1 MTPGR
6 LLRRSLRYHFG
17 IHIAVALGVAVG
29 TAVLAGALL
38 VGDSVKGSLR
48 GLALDRLGDIDHALV
63 ADRYF
68 RAALADDLMRVDG
81 PYKSIDTAVP
91 AIFIRG
97 STQNPDSGARASRV
111 NIHGVDERFLGL
123 FGSPV
128 SPPGNRQVLLN
139 ESLAREIGVTPGDAL
154 LLRFQS
160 DTLVPSESVMGR
172 KEDNVRTLRLEVAAV
187 VPDRGLGRF
196 GLSPSQQ
203 LPSNVFLPLKTLQR
217 ALEQEGRANAILTA
231 GGMLSDVD
239 PDADTRPPE
248 MIAVPPQDLNQLL
261 YVALKLDDL
270 GLAVAAG
277 DDGVIS
283 LTTDRIVL
291 ETATAEAAEAA
302 ARAAGL
308 PFVPVLTYM
317 ANRTALGERSFPYS
331 TVTALGGET
340 DSVLGGLRLV
350 NGKVAPRLGPGEI
363 LLNDWAAKDLRAAV
377 GDRLSLDYYVV
388 GPRGT
393 LDTESREFTLKGIVR
408 LDGLAVDG
416 SLAPRYKGM
425 SEAESMGDWDP
436 PFPVDL
442 SLIRDIDE
450 DYWDHYR
457 SAPKAFVSLD
467 EAKQLWTSRFGQLTS
482 LRVAAG
488 EGRTPAEAAAKFEAE
503 LKRHLGP
510 AAHGL
515 GFRPVKQEALV
526 ASSGATDFS
535 VLFIAFSMFLIA
547 SAAMLVTLLFRLGV
561 ERRSREIG
569 LLLST
574 GQTVAT
580 VRRLLLKE
588 AALLT
593 AAGCLIGIPGAVGYG
608 ALMVY
613 GLSTWWSDAV
623 GGSFLELHV
632 TAASLVGGVVGAF
645 LLMLVSVWLSVRSLV
660 GGSFLKL
667 HVTAS
672 NPVGGTVRVFLLKL
686 VSIRLSVRKL
696 ERLSPRSMLAGTPAD
711 ESALPG
717 KTNRRARTT
726 AWVSAAAAFAL
737 LGVGATQGG
746 AAAAGAFFG
755 VGGLLLVS
763 ALAWFRHYLLQPASA
778 AITGEGGAAITRLG
792 ARNGARYPTR
802 SVLSA
807 ALVASATFVIVAV
820 AMNRHD
826 VSSQEP
832 SFSSGDGG
840 FRWIAESDLPLYQD
854 QLTAAEGLPAMDVF
868 SLRVKPGEDASCLN
882 LYRPS
887 KPTLLGA
894 PPGMIARGGF
904 AFQGTLAETS
914 EEAENPWL
922 VLDRKLDD
930 GAIPVFGD
938 MNSVMWILHLG
949 LGDTLEIED
958 GQGRPRR
965 LVIAG
970 LLSRSVF
977 QSQLILSEK
986 HFLEMFPGHS
996 GYNQFLIE
1004 TDSRE
1009 AGALLEVQFADQG
1022 FDAATTADRLAGY
1035 LIVENTYLSTF
1046 QTLGGLGL
1054 LLGTLGLAVVM
1065 VRNVIERRQELA
1077 LLQAVGFP
1085 RRSISWLVLAE
1096 NSFLLVFGVLIGA
1109 VTALL
1114 AVAPHLLGGSAEPPW
1129 FSLSLT
1135 LAAIVAV
1142 GLTAGAAAVA
1152 AGLKTP
1158 LLASLRRE

>member
-1 MTPGR
+1 MVSARIAGPTTMSEPNLSAAMTPRR
-6 LLRRSLRYHFG
+6 LLLRSLRYHFG
-17 IHIAVALGVAVG
+17 IHVAVALGVAVG

-48 GLALDRLGDIDHALV
+48 GLALDRLGAIDNALV

-81 PYKSIDTAVP
+81 PYKSIEAAVP

-123 FGSPV
+123 FGSAI

-139 ESLAREIGVTPGDAL
+139 ETLAREIGVAAGDAL
-154 LLRFQS
+154 LLRFQT

-217 ALEQEGRANAILTA
+217 ALEQEGRVNAILTA
-231 GGMLSDVD
+231 RGVISGVAG
-239 PDADTRPPE
+239 DADTQPPKMIARPPE
-248 MIAVPPQDLNQLL
+248 DLNQLL
-261 YVALKLDDL
+261 HVALELDDL
-270 GLAVAAG
+270 GLAVSAA

-302 ARAAGL
+302 ARAAGM
-308 PFVPVLTYM
+308 PAVPVLTYL
-317 ANRTALGERSFPYS
+317 ANRTTLGERSFPYS

-363 LLNDWAAKDLRAAV
+363 LLNDWAAKDLRASI
-377 GDRLSLDYYVV
+377 GDRLSMDYYVV
-388 GPRGT
+388 GSQGT
-393 LDTESREFTLKGIVR
+393 LDTESREFTLKGVVR
-408 LDGLAVDG
+408 LEGLAVDRR
-416 SLAPRYKGM
+416 LAPEYKGM

-450 DYWDHYR
+450 DYWDRYR

-467 EAKQLWTSRFGQLTS
+467 QAKELWTSRFGQLTS

-488 EGRTPAEAAAKFEAE
+488 EGRTPAEADAKFEAE
-503 LKRHLGP
+503 LKRHLDP

-515 GFRPVKQEALV
+515 AFRRVKQEALA

-535 VLFIAFSMFLIA
+535 GLFIGFSMFLIA

-593 AAGCLIGIPGAVGYG
+593 AVGCLIGIPGAVGYG

-632 TAASLVGGVVGAF
+632 TAPSLLGGVVGAF
-645 LLMLVSVWLSVRSLV
+645 LLMLVSVWLSVR
-660 GGSFLKL
+660 KL
-667 HVTAS
+667 A
-672 NPVGGTVRVFLLKL
+672 RV
-686 VSIRLSVRKL
+686 
-696 ERLSPRSMLAGTPAD
+696 SPRSMLAGAPAD

-717 KTNRRARTT
+717 KTNRRARTV
-726 AWVSAAAAFAL
+726 AWVSAAAALLL
-737 LGVGATQGG
+737 LGAGATQGG

-755 VGGLLLVS
+755 VGALLLVS

-807 ALVASATFVIVAV
+807 ALVASATFVITAV
-820 AMNRHD
+820 ALNRHD

-914 EEAENPWL
+914 EEAENPWRL
-922 VLDRKLDD
+922 LDATRDD

-1109 VTALL
+1109 ATALL

>member
-1 MTPGR
+1 MVSARLAGPAIMSEPNLSASMTPRR
-6 LLRRSLRYHFG
+6 LLQRSLRYHFG
-17 IHIAVALGVAVG
+17 IHVAVALGVAVG

-48 GLALDRLGDIDHALV
+48 GLALDRLGDVDHALV

-68 RAALADDLMRVDG
+68 REGLAASLLRVDG
-81 PYKSIDTAVP
+81 PYKSIDAAVP

-97 STQNPDSGARASRV
+97 SAQNPDSGARASRV
-111 NIHGVDERFLGL
+111 NIHGVDEGFLGL
-123 FGSPV
+123 FDQLLAPRKIRATGNSPTV
-128 SPPGNRQVLLN
+128 SPPGNRRVLLN
-139 ESLAREIGVTPGDAL
+139 ETLAREIGIGAGDAL
-154 LLRFQS
+154 LLRFQT

-172 KEDNVRTLRLEVAAV
+172 KEDNVRTLRLEVADV

-203 LPSNVFLPLKTLQR
+203 LPSNVFVSLKTLQR
-217 ALEQEGRANAILTA
+217 ALDQQGRVNAILTA
-231 GGMLSDVD
+231 GGMLSDVTA
-239 PDADTRPPE
+239 DADTQPPE

-261 YVALKLDDL
+261 HVALELDDL
-270 GLAVAAG
+270 GLAVAAS
-277 DDGVIS
+277 DDGAIS

-291 ETATAEAAEAA
+291 ETATATAAEGA
-302 ARAAGL
+302 ARAAGVS
-308 PFVPVLTYM
+308 FVPVLTYL

-331 TVTALGGET
+331 TVTALGGG
-340 DSVLGGLRLV
+340 DQALGALRLV
-350 NGKVAPRLGPGEI
+350 NGGPAPRLGGDEI
-363 LLNDWAAKDLRAAV
+363 LLNDWAAKDLRASL
-377 GDRLSLDYYVV
+377 GDRLSLEYYMV

-393 LDTESREFTLKGIVR
+393 LDTESREFTLKGVVR
-408 LDGLAVDG
+408 LEGLAADRR
-416 SLAPRYKGM
+416 LAPRYQGM

-450 DYWDHYR
+450 DYWDRYR

-467 EAKQLWTSRFGQLTS
+467 RAKALWTSRFGQLTS
-482 LRVAAG
+482 VRVVVG
-488 EGRTPAEAAAKFEAE
+488 ERQSVADVAAKFEAE
-503 LKRHLGP
+503 LKRHLDP

-515 GFRPVKQEALV
+515 VFRPVKQEALA

-535 VLFIAFSMFLIA
+535 GLFIGFSMFLIA

-561 ERRSREIG
+561 DRRSREIG

-574 GQTVAT
+574 GQTIAT
-580 VRRLLLKE
+580 VRGLLLKE

-593 AAGCLIGIPGAVGYG
+593 AVGCLIGIPGAVGYG

-613 GLSTWWSDAV
+613 GLRTWWSDAV

-632 TAASLVGGVVGAF
+632 TAASLAGGAVGAL
-645 LLMLVSVWLSVRSLV
+645 LLML
-660 GGSFLKL
+660 
-667 HVTAS
+667 AS
-672 NPVGGTVRVFLLKL
+672 IWFA
-686 VSIRLSVRKL
+686 VRKL
-696 ERLSPRSMLAGTPAD
+696 ARVSPRSMLAGGSGDGTFEPA
-711 ESALPG
+711 
-717 KTNRRARTT
+717 KTGRRARTA
-726 AWVSAAAAFAL
+726 AWVCAVLAL
-737 LGVGATQGG
+737 LLLGAGATQGG

-755 VGGLLLVS
+755 VGALLLVS
-763 ALAWFRHYLLQPASA
+763 ALAWFRHRLLQPAGA
-778 AITGEGGAAITRLG
+778 TITGEGGAAITRLG

-840 FRWIAESDLPLYQD
+840 FRWIAESDLPLYHD
-854 QLTAAEGLPAMDVF
+854 QLAEAEGLPAMDVY

-894 PPGMIARGGF
+894 PPEMIARGGF

-914 EEAENPWL
+914 EEAENPWRL
-922 VLDRKLDD
+922 LDATRDD
-930 GAIPVFGD
+930 GAIPVLGD

-958 GQGRPRR
+958 ELGRPRR

-977 QSQLILSEK
+977 QSQLILSEE
-986 HFLEMFPGHS
+986 HFLDLFPGHS

-1009 AGALLEVQFADQG
+1009 AGTLLETQFADQG

-1054 LLGTLGLAVVM
+1054 LLGTLGLGVVM
-1065 VRNVIERRQELA
+1065 VRNVLERRRELA
-1077 LLQAVGFP
+1077 LLQAVGFSE
-1085 RRSISWLVLAE
+1085 RSISWLVLAE
-1096 NSFLLVFGVLIGA
+1096 NSFLLVFGVLIGT

-1129 FSLSLT
+1129 VSLSLT

-1142 GLTAGAAAVA
+1142 GLTAGAASVAV
-1152 AGLKTP
+1152 GLKTP

>member
-48 GLALDRLGDIDHALV
+48 GLALDRLGAIDHTLV

-68 RAALADDLMRVDG
+68 REALADDLLTADRAYQSM
-81 PYKSIDTAVP
+81 KAAVP

-97 STQNPDSGARASRV
+97 SAQNPDSGARASRV

-123 FGSPV
+123 FDSPV

-139 ESLAREIGVTPGDAL
+139 ESLAREIGLAAGDAL
-154 LLRFQS
+154 LLRFQT

-187 VPDRGLGRF
+187 VEDRGMGRF

-203 LPSNVFLPLKTLQR
+203 LPSNVFLPLETLQR
-217 ALEQEGRANAILTA
+217 ALEQEGRVNAILTA
-231 GGMLSDVD
+231 GGVISGVAG
-239 PDADTRPPE
+239 DADTQPPKMIARPPE
-248 MIAVPPQDLNQLL
+248 DLNQLL
-261 YVALKLDDL
+261 GIALELDDL
-270 GLAVAAG
+270 SVAVSTA

-302 ARAAGL
+302 ARAAGM
-308 PFVPVLTYM
+308 PAVPVLTYL
-317 ANRTALGERSFPYS
+317 ANRTTLGERSFPYS

-393 LDTESREFTLKGIVR
+393 LDTASREFTLKGIVR

-442 SLIRDIDE
+442 SLIREIDE
-450 DYWDHYR
+450 GYWDRYR

-503 LKRHLGP
+503 LKRHLDP

-515 GFRPVKQEALV
+515 AFRPVKQEALA

-535 VLFIAFSMFLIA
+535 GLFIGFSMFLIA

-645 LLMLVSVWLSVRSLV
+645 LLMLVSVWLSVR
-660 GGSFLKL
+660 KL
-667 HVTAS
+667 A
-672 NPVGGTVRVFLLKL
+672 RA
-686 VSIRLSVRKL
+686 
-696 ERLSPRSMLAGTPAD
+696 SPRSMLAGAATD
-711 ESALPG
+711 DSSAAG
-717 KTNRRARTT
+717 EKNSRARTT
-726 AWVSAAAAFAL
+726 AWVSAAAALLL
-737 LGVGATQGG
+737 LGAGATQGG
-746 AAAAGAFFG
+746 TAAAGAFFG
-755 VGGLLLVS
+755 VGALLLVS
-763 ALAWFRHYLLQPASA
+763 ALAWFRHRLLQPAGA
-778 AITGEGGAAITRLG
+778 IITGQGGAAIARLG

-820 AMNRHD
+820 GMNRHD

-854 QLTAAEGLPAMDVF
+854 QLTAAEDLPAMEVF

-894 PPGMIARGGF
+894 PPEMIERGGF
-904 AFQGTLAETS
+904 AFQGTLAETA
-914 EEAENPWL
+914 EEDANPWL

-938 MNSVMWILHLG
+938 MNSVMWVLHLG
-949 LGDTLEIED
+949 LGETLEIED
-958 GQGRPRR
+958 EQGRARR

-986 HFLEMFPGHS
+986 HFLEMFPGQS

-1009 AGALLEVQFADQG
+1009 AGALLETQFADQG

-1065 VRNVIERRQELA
+1065 VRNVIERRRELA
-1077 LLQAVGFP
+1077 LLQAVGFS

-1096 NSFLLVFGVLIGA
+1096 NSFLLVFGVLIGT

-1129 FSLSLT
+1129 VSLSLT
-1135 LAAIVAV
+1135 LAAIIAV
-1142 GLTAGAAAVA
+1142 GLTAGAASVA

-1158 LLASLRRE
+1158 LLTSLRRE

>member
-17 IHIAVALGVAVG
+17 IHVAVALGVAVG

-68 RAALADDLMRVDG
+68 REALAEDLLTADRA
-81 PYKSIDTAVP
+81 YQSIEEAVP

-97 STQNPDSGARASRV
+97 SAQNPDSGARASRV
-111 NIHGVDERFLGL
+111 NIHGVDERFLRL
-123 FGSPV
+123 FDPPV
-128 SPPGNRQVLLN
+128 SPPGNRKVLLN
-139 ESLAREIGVTPGDAL
+139 EALAREIGVANGDAL
-154 LLRFQS
+154 LLRFQT

-172 KEDNVRTLRLEVAAV
+172 KDDNVRALRLEVAAV

-217 ALEQEGRANAILTA
+217 ALEQEERANAILTA
-231 GGMLSDVD
+231 GGVMSDVTA
-239 PDADTRPPE
+239 DADTQAPG
-248 MIAVPPQDLNQLL
+248 MIAVPPEDLNQLL
-261 YVALKLDDL
+261 HVALELDDL

-291 ETATAEAAEAA
+291 ETATEAAAEGA
-302 ARAAGL
+302 ARAAGV

-331 TVTALGGET
+331 TVTALGGGAE
-340 DSVLGGLRLV
+340 VLGALRLV
-350 NGKVAPRLGPGEI
+350 NGKPSPRLDADEI
-363 LLNDWAAKDLRAAV
+363 LLNDWAAKDLRASV
-377 GDRLSLDYYVV
+377 GDRLSMDYYVV
-388 GPRGT
+388 GPQGT
-393 LDTESREFTLKGIVR
+393 LDTESREFTLKGVVR
-408 LDGLAVDG
+408 LEGLAADRR
-416 SLAPRYKGM
+416 LAPEYKGM

-450 DYWDHYR
+450 DYWDRYR

-467 EAKQLWTSRFGQLTS
+467 QAKELWTSRFGQLTS
-482 LRVAAG
+482 VRVVAGEEQSAGAVAAD
-488 EGRTPAEAAAKFEAE
+488 FEAE
-503 LKRHLGP
+503 LKRHLDP
-510 AAHGL
+510 ATHGL
-515 GFRPVKQEALV
+515 AFRAAKQEALA

-535 VLFIAFSMFLIA
+535 GLFIGFSMFLIA

-574 GQTVAT
+574 GQTVST

-623 GGSFLELHV
+623 GGSYLALHV
-632 TAASLVGGVVGAF
+632 TAPSLVGGAVGAF
-645 LLMLVSVWLSVRSLV
+645 LLMLVSIW
-660 GGSFLKL
+660 F
-667 HVTAS
+667 
-672 NPVGGTVRVFLLKL
+672 
-686 VSIRLSVRKL
+686 SVRKL
-696 ERLSPRSMLAGTPAD
+696 ARLSPRSMLAGAAMD
-711 ESALPG
+711 EAFAGG
-717 KTNRRARTT
+717 KKSSRARTT
-726 AWVSAAAAFAL
+726 AWISAAAAFAL

-763 ALAWFRHYLLQPASA
+763 ALAWFRHRLLQPAGA
-778 AITGEGGAAITRLG
+778 TITGEGGAAITRLG

-854 QLTAAEGLPAMDVF
+854 QLIAAEDLPAMEVF
-868 SLRVKPGEDASCLN
+868 SMRVKLGEDASCLN

-894 PPGMIARGGF
+894 PREMIARGGF

-914 EEAENPWL
+914 EEAENPWRL
-922 VLDRKLDD
+922 LETTRDD

-949 LGDTLEIED
+949 LGETLEIED
-958 GQGRPRR
+958 ERGRPRR

-1022 FDAATTADRLAGY
+1022 FDAARTADRLAGY

-1077 LLQAVGFP
+1077 LLQAVGFS

-1109 VTALL
+1109 ATALL

>member
-17 IHIAVALGVAVG
+17 IHVAVALGVAVG

-48 GLALDRLGDIDHALV
+48 GLALDRLGDVDHALV

-68 RAALADDLMRVDG
+68 RETLTDDLSRVDR
-81 PYKSIDTAVP
+81 PYQSIKAAVP
-91 AIFIRG
+91 AIFLRG
-97 STQNPDSGARASRV
+97 GAQNPASGARTSRV

-123 FGSPV
+123 FDSSV

-139 ESLAREIGVTPGDAL
+139 ESMAREIGVAAGDAL
-154 LLRFQS
+154 LLRFQT

-172 KEDNVRTLRLEVAAV
+172 KEDNVRTLRLAVAAV
-187 VPDRGLGRF
+187 VEDRGLGRF

-217 ALEQEGRANAILTA
+217 ALDQEGRVNAILTA
-231 GGMLSDVD
+231 GGVISDVAGN
-239 PDADTRPPE
+239 ADTQPPGMIARPPE
-248 MIAVPPQDLNQLL
+248 DLNQLL
-261 YVALKLDDL
+261 WVALELDDL
-270 GLAVAAG
+270 GLALSAA

-291 ETATAEAAEAA
+291 ETATAASAEAA
-302 ARAAGL
+302 ARAAGM
-308 PFVPVLTYM
+308 PVVPVLTYL
-317 ANRTALGERSFPYS
+317 ANRTTLGERSFPYS

-340 DSVLGGLRLV
+340 DSTVGGLQLV
-350 NGKVAPRLGPGEI
+350 NGEPAPRLSHGEI
-363 LLNDWAAKDLRAAV
+363 LLNDWAAKDLKASA
-377 GDRLSLDYYVV
+377 GDRISLDYYVV
-388 GPRGT
+388 GSQGM

-408 LDGLAVDG
+408 LEGLAADRG
-416 SLAPRYKGM
+416 LAPPYKGM

-442 SLIRDIDE
+442 SLIREIDE
-450 DYWDHYR
+450 RYWDRYR

-482 LRVAAG
+482 LRAVAG
-488 EGRTPAEAAAKFEAE
+488 EGQSPAEAAARFKAE
-503 LKRHLGP
+503 LKRHLDP

-515 GFRPVKQEALV
+515 GFRPVKEEALA

-535 VLFIAFSMFLIA
+535 GLFIGFSMFLIA

-660 GGSFLKL
+660 GGSFLEL

-672 NPVGGTVRVFLLKL
+672 NPVGGALRAFLLKL

-696 ERLSPRSMLAGTPAD
+696 ERLSPRSMLAGVAMD
-711 ESALPG
+711 ETSSGG
-717 KTNRRARTT
+717 KKSSCARTT
-726 AWVSAAAAFAL
+726 AWVSAAAALLL
-737 LGVGATQGG
+737 LGAGATQGG

-763 ALAWFRHYLLQPASA
+763 ALAWFRYRLLQPAGSM
-778 AITGEGGAAITRLG
+778 ITGEGGAAITQLG

-802 SVLSA
+802 SVLSV
-807 ALVASATFVIVAV
+807 ALVAGATFVITAV

-826 VSSQEP
+826 VSSREP
-832 SFSSGDGG
+832 AFTSGDGG
-840 FRWIAESDLPLYQD
+840 FRWIAESDLPLYED
-854 QLTAAEGLPAMDVF
+854 QLTAAEDLPAMEVY

-894 PPGMIARGGF
+894 PRKMMARGGF

-914 EEAENPWL
+914 EEEANPWL
-922 VLDRKLDD
+922 LLDRKIDD
-930 GAIPVFGD
+930 DAIPVFGD

-977 QSQLILSEK
+977 QSQLILSEE

-1009 AGALLEVQFADQG
+1009 AGALLEVRFADQG

-1065 VRNVIERRQELA
+1065 VRGVIERRPELA
-1077 LLQAVGFP
+1077 LLQAVGFS

-1109 VTALL
+1109 ATALL

-1129 FSLSLT
+1129 VSLSLT
-1135 LAAIVAV
+1135 LVAIVAV

-1152 AGLKTP
+1152 AALRTP

>member
-17 IHIAVALGVAVG
+17 IHVAVALGVAVG
-29 TAVLAGALL
+29 AAVLAGALL

-48 GLALDRLGDIDHALV
+48 GLALDRLGAIDHALV

-68 RAALADDLMRVDG
+68 REALADDLSRVDRL
-81 PYKSIDTAVP
+81 YQSIDSAVP

-97 STQNPDSGARASRV
+97 SARNPNSGARASRV
-111 NIHGVDERFLGL
+111 NIHGVDERFLEL
-123 FGSPV
+123 FDAPLSL
-128 SPPGNRQVLLN
+128 PGNRQVLLN
-139 ESLAREIGVTPGDAL
+139 EMLARELGLAAGNAL
-154 LLRFQS
+154 LLRFQT

-172 KEDNVRTLRLEVAAV
+172 KEDNVRTLRLEVAGV
-187 VPDRGLGRF
+187 VEDRGLGRF

-203 LPSNVFLPLKTLQR
+203 LPSNIFLPLRTLQQ
-217 ALEQEGRANAILTA
+217 ALDREGRANAILTA
-231 GGMLSDVD
+231 GGMISDIAAN
-239 PDADTRPPE
+239 ADTQPPKMIARPPE
-248 MIAVPPQDLNQLL
+248 DLNQLL
-261 YVALKLDDL
+261 GIALEFDDL
-270 GLAVAAG
+270 GLAVSTT

-291 ETATAEAAEAA
+291 ETETAAAAEAA
-302 ARAAGL
+302 ARAADM
-308 PFVPVLTYM
+308 PAVAVLTYL
-317 ANRTALGERSFPYS
+317 ANRTSLGERGFPYS

-340 DSVLGGLRLV
+340 ASLLDGLRLM
-350 NGKVAPRLGPGEI
+350 NGKPAPRVGPGEI
-363 LLNDWAAKDLRAAV
+363 LLNEWAAKDLKASA
-377 GDRLSLDYYVV
+377 GDRISLDYYVV
-388 GPRGT
+388 GPQGT
-393 LDTESREFTLKGIVR
+393 LDTESREFTLKGVVR
-408 LDGLAVDG
+408 LEGLAVDG
-416 SLAPRYKGM
+416 TLAPRYKGM

-442 SLIRDIDE
+442 SLIREIDE
-450 DYWDHYR
+450 LYWDRYR

-482 LRVAAG
+482 MRVEAG
-488 EGRTPAEAAAKFEAE
+488 EGPTPAEAVARFEAE
-503 LKRHLGP
+503 LKRHLNP
-510 AAHGL
+510 ATHGL
-515 GFRPVKQEALV
+515 VFRSVKQQALA

-535 VLFIAFSMFLIA
+535 GLFIGFSMFLIA

-593 AAGCLIGIPGAVGYG
+593 AAGCLIGIPGAVAYG
-608 ALMVY
+608 AVMVY

-632 TAASLVGGVVGAF
+632 TPASLVGGVVGAF
-645 LLMLVSVWLSVRSLV
+645 LLMLVSVWLSVR
-660 GGSFLKL
+660 KL
-667 HVTAS
+667 A
-672 NPVGGTVRVFLLKL
+672 RV
-686 VSIRLSVRKL
+686 
-696 ERLSPRSMLAGTPAD
+696 SPRSMLAGAATD
-711 ESALPG
+711 DSSTVG
-717 KTNRRARTT
+717 KKKSRARTV
-726 AWVSAAAAFAL
+726 AWVSAAAALAL
-737 LGVGATQGG
+737 LGVGAAQGG

-763 ALAWFRHYLLQPASA
+763 ALAWFRHRLLQPASV
-778 AITGEGGAAITRLG
+778 AITGERGAAISRLG

-802 SVLSA
+802 SVLSV
-807 ALVASATFVIVAV
+807 ALVASATFVITAV
-820 AMNRHD
+820 ALNRHD

-840 FRWIAESDLPLYQD
+840 FRWIAESDLPLYRD
-854 QLTAAEGLPAMDVF
+854 QLTAAEELPAMAVF

-894 PPGMIARGGF
+894 PPEMIERGGF
-904 AFQGTLAETS
+904 AFQGTLAETA
-914 EEAENPWL
+914 EEDANPWL
-922 VLDRKLDD
+922 LLDRKIDD

-949 LGDTLEIED
+949 LGDALEIED
-958 GQGRPRR
+958 AQGRPRR

-977 QSQLILSEK
+977 QSQLILSEQ
-986 HFLEMFPGHS
+986 HFLEMFSGHS

-1004 TDSRE
+1004 TASRE

-1065 VRNVIERRQELA
+1065 VRNVIERRRELA
-1077 LLQAVGFP
+1077 LLQAVGFS

-1109 VTALL
+1109 LTALL

-1142 GLTAGAAAVA
+1142 GLLAGAASVA

-1158 LLASLRRE
+1158 LLTSLRRE

>member
-17 IHIAVALGVAVG
+17 IHVAVALGVAVG
-29 TAVLAGALL
+29 AAVLAGALL

-48 GLALDRLGDIDHALV
+48 GLAFDRLGAIDNALV

-68 RAALADDLMRVDG
+68 REALADDLSRGDRL
-81 PYKSIDTAVP
+81 YQSIDSAVP

-97 STQNPDSGARASRV
+97 SAQNPDSGARASRV
-111 NIHGVDERFLGL
+111 NIHGVHERFLEL
-123 FGSPV
+123 FDAPL
-128 SPPGNRQVLLN
+128 SPPANRRVLLN
-139 ESLAREIGVTPGDAL
+139 ETLARELGLAAGDAL
-154 LLRFQS
+154 LLRFQT

-172 KEDNVRTLRLEVAAV
+172 KEDTVRTLRLEIAAV
-187 VPDRGLGRF
+187 VPDRGMGRF

-217 ALEQEGRANAILTA
+217 ALDQEGRVNAILTA
-231 GGMLSDVD
+231 GGVISDISGN
-239 PDADTRPPE
+239 ADTQPPE
-248 MIAVPPQDLNQLL
+248 MIARPPEDLNQLL
-261 YVALKLDDL
+261 WVALELDDL
-270 GLAVAAG
+270 GLAVSVG
-277 DDGVIS
+277 DDRVIS

-291 ETATAEAAEAA
+291 ETATAASAEAA
-302 ARAAGL
+302 ARAAGM
-308 PFVPVLTYM
+308 PAVPVLTYL
-317 ANRTALGERSFPYS
+317 ANRTSLGERSFPYS
-331 TVTALGGET
+331 TVTALGG
-340 DSVLGGLRLV
+340 DADLAVAGLRLV
-350 NGKVAPRLGPGEI
+350 NGEPAPRLSPGEI
-363 LLNDWAAKDLRAAV
+363 LLNDWAAKDLRAKA
-377 GDRLSLDYYVV
+377 GDRISLDYYVV
-388 GPRGT
+388 GPQGT
-393 LDTESREFTLKGIVR
+393 LDTASREFTLEGIVR
-408 LDGLAVDG
+408 LEGLAVDG
-416 SLAPRYKGM
+416 TLAPRYQGM

-442 SLIRDIDE
+442 SLIREIDE
-450 DYWDHYR
+450 RYWDRYR

-482 LRVAAG
+482 VRAAAG
-488 EGRTPAEAAAKFEAE
+488 EGQSPAGATARFKAE
-503 LKRHLGP
+503 LKRHLDP

-515 GFRPVKQEALV
+515 VFRPVKQQALA

-535 VLFIAFSMFLIA
+535 GLFIGFSMFLIA
-547 SAAMLVTLLFRLGV
+547 SAAMLVTLLFQLGV

-574 GQTVAT
+574 GQTVAA

-632 TAASLVGGVVGAF
+632 AAPSLVGGVVGAF
-645 LLMLVSVWLSVRSLV
+645 LLMLVSVWLSVR
-660 GGSFLKL
+660 KL
-667 HVTAS
+667 A
-672 NPVGGTVRVFLLKL
+672 RV
-686 VSIRLSVRKL
+686 
-696 ERLSPRSMLAGTPAD
+696 SPRSMLAGAATD
-711 ESALPG
+711 DSSAAG
-717 KTNRRARTT
+717 KKKSRARAT
-726 AWVSAAAAFAL
+726 AWVSAAAAVVL
-737 LGVGATQGG
+737 LGAGATQGG
-746 AAAAGAFFG
+746 APAAGAFFG
-755 VGGLLLVS
+755 VGALLLVS
-763 ALAWFRHYLLQPASA
+763 ALAWFRHRLLQPASA

-807 ALVASATFVIVAV
+807 ALVASATFVITAV
-820 AMNRHD
+820 ALNRHD

-840 FRWIAESDLPLYQD
+840 FRWIAESDLPLYRD
-854 QLTAAEGLPAMDVF
+854 QLTAGEELPAMEVF

-894 PPGMIARGGF
+894 PPEMIERGGF
-904 AFQGTLAETS
+904 AFQGTLADTA
-914 EEAENPWL
+914 EEDANPWL
-922 VLDRKLDD
+922 LLESERED

-949 LGDTLEIED
+949 LGDTLEIQD
-958 GQGRPRR
+958 AQGRPHR

-970 LLSRSVF
+970 MLSRSVF
-977 QSQLILSEK
+977 QSQLILSEQ

-1065 VRNVIERRQELA
+1065 VRNVIERRRELA
-1077 LLQAVGFP
+1077 LLQAVGFS

-1109 VTALL
+1109 LTALL

-1129 FSLSLT
+1129 FSLSVT

-1142 GLTAGAAAVA
+1142 GLTAGAASVA